1 MAVFTPE
8 LRAEAEELKA
18 RYPESRSAML
28 PLLYL
33 AQSVE
38 GYCSPAGMREIAEIL
53 DVTTA
58 QVEAVATFYTM
69 FQMEPVGEHVIMVC
83 TNLACMLRGA
93 YEVLE
98 AAHEE
103 LGAGHEG
110 HTSADGVFTV
120 HEEECLGACDAA
132 PVVQVDVANHDC
144 VTKERMRELIAALR
158 AGQTPTPARGEAPSD
173 WKHACRINAGLG
185 ERV

>member
-8 LRAEAEELKA
+8 LRAQAEELKA

-38 GYCSPAGMREIAEIL
+38 GYCSREAMREIAEIM
-53 DVTTA
+53 DVTTSE
-58 QVEAVATFYTM
+58 VEAVATFYTM

-83 TNLACMLRGA
+83 TNLSCMLRGA

-98 AAHEE
+98 AARSE
-103 LGAGHEG
+103 LGEGHDG

-144 VTKERMRELIAALR
+144 VTEERMHELIAALR
-158 AGQTPTPARGEAPSD
+158 RGEVPEPARGRAPRD